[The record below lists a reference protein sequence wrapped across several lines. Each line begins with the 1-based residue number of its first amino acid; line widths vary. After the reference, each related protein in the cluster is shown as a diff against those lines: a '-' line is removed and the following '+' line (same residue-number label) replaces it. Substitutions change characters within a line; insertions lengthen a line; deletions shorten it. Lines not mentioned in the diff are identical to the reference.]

1 MRRVLG
7 MMVVA
12 FVGVW
17 GGVVAYRMST
27 EAITVL
33 ATGLVVVSGVL
44 VAGVLLVAGQR
55 RTERT
60 RMEQAERARSE
71 RWGAQGAAPPVVVI
85 NPGMPG
91 GAGLPGWGPG
101 AGGYLPAPPA
111 PAWPEAQRQFT
122 VIGDE

>member
-17 GGVVAYRMST
+17 GGVIAYRMST

-55 RTERT
+55 RSERT
-60 RMEQAERARSE
+60 RSDQAERARSE
-71 RWGAQGAAPPVVVI
+71 RWGAAPPVVVI

-91 GAGLPGWGPG
+91 GAGMPGWGPG
-101 AGGYLPAPPA
+101 AGGYLPAPGA
-111 PAWPEAQRQFT
+111 PAWPQTQRQFT